1 MVIWV
6 GGMGRAAPWGDVEDA
21 SGRIPRRSHDG
32 RGIIKVLD
40 GGVGVGDDD
49 GTMFTSSFNLLSL
62 GLLLSGAGEV

>member
-1 MVIWV
+1 M
-6 GGMGRAAPWGDVEDA
+6 GGRGGYVRPDPTTE
-21 SGRIPRRSHDG
+21 PRCEG
-32 RGIIKVLD
+32 GIIKVLD